1 MSLLQILLI
10 IELISSFLTYVTGV
24 LTDKAMTNRLEREG
38 YKDVVEKSETFSEK
52 LVSFFRDIL
61 ECLIP
66 IVNIVAPFFFIIAYE
81 TMYQEAKQEAI
92 ENGEI
97 IKIEEPKQKL
107 IFTSEEA
114 CIEDKEKMNYYN
126 MTPEEM
132 IAYLEEEKQ
141 KFLKFQELYGN
152 EKIGETLDK
161 INDQPEAQESKPKT
175 YSLGNNSKIKHK

>member
-1 MSLLQILLI
+1 MSLLKILLI
-10 IELISSFLTYVTGV
+10 IELIATFSTYFTAA
-24 LTDKAMTNRLEREG
+24 LINEAMNNKLKREG
-38 YKDVVEKSETFSEK
+38 YKIIVEESETFLEK
-52 LVSFFRDIL
+52 LVSFFRDVL

-66 IVNIVAPFFFIIAYE
+66 IANIIAPFYFIIAYE

-132 IAYLEEEKQ
+132 IVYLEAEKQ

-161 INDQPEAQESKPKT
+161 INEQTEVQESKPKT
-175 YSLGNNSKIKHK
+175 YSIGNNSNLKHK